1 MLAKKLALL
10 VPLLALALPQTSGE
24 LGLVSRASRLSVY
37 PPVPGLDPSPYYG
50 LRVREVS
57 KSLKSAGASKAQSF
71 LRSDNHDHSHQPKA
85 KKSCTNYGH
94 NHDHDHHRGETNLD
108 QIIITRSVK
117 KAGKTCSHC

>member
-37 PPVPGLDPSPYYG
+37 PPMPGLDPSPYYG

-71 LRSDNHDHSHQPKA
+71 LRSDNHDHSHQPRRRSLA
-85 KKSCTNYGH
+85 
-94 NHDHDHHRGETNLD
+94 
-108 QIIITRSVK
+108 QIMVIIMIMITTEVK
-117 KAGKTCSHC
+117 RILIK